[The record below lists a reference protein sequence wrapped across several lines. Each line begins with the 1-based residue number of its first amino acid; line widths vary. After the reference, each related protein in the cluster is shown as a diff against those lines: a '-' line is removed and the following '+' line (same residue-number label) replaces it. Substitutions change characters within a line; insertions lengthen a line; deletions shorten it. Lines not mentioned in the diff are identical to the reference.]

1 VLGPLRPTW
10 LSTSEAPR
18 NSMDC
23 RGRCDSYMQA
33 NERRLIREISKSA
46 RRLFSAASQKEA
58 DGFRLPQWRRGRRQ
72 REAVRCSSYA
82 IPRQG
87 GNTAGL
93 LGVKLDPANRRLH

>member
-1 VLGPLRPTW
+1 MLGPLRPTW

-58 DGFRLPQWRRGRRQ
+58 DGFRLPQWGGG
-72 REAVRCSSYA
+72 
-82 IPRQG
+82 G
-87 GNTAGL
+87 GNAKPSAAAAMRYRAREETRPGCL
-93 LGVKLDPANRRLH
+93 V